1 MSIRRL
7 IGVFFVILN
16 TGLFATTTTNALQDA
31 KNAQARNAMYNEIQ
45 NRNKQSNDDPV
56 MFNIGNIM
64 SSAAS
69 GANLY
74 DLGKAV
80 KGMNS
85 SSLSSA
91 NDTSTSPSTW
101 KVKLKPWQIILA
113 VIFMANEL
121 RELKSGG
128 GSNSSL
134 KNSNYES
141 SPIGKIKDTY
151 DIRSKIV
158 VNLFKIT
165 GNITDNVG
173 RVLSNVL
180 GVFLL
185 LMGTLEILINILKGV
200 TNPNTEEPKTI
211 IMIMKDMF
219 PQIVVMATL
228 VMILANG
235 FFWNFYTGPLF
246 DLSMKIGGMISGQ
259 SFSIYNLPDYLT
271 KLFNVP
277 FAVIVSGVKML
288 FSVKGV
294 VNNILPIVVLFSGL
308 VLLWLCIKAAIEIM
322 IVLVD
327 YLIVGCFAMVVM
339 IFMAL
344 GFTKNIGVGAIG
356 GIIAAMVNVI
366 VMFTLIGFAFKL
378 IDKLDGNGSSDVGKL
393 IGMIIGVF
401 IVNGLIMQIKTIG
414 QFLNAG
420 NAAFIQASSI
430 TTEVIDGGFNM
441 LIAGNFLKNA
451 FSKGSSSAVGGKNIA
466 AGGKNSVENL
476 AGNKGGRDILSA
488 ARKNVES
495 TGNNAG
501 GAGKKMS
508 LSDLRDTTRQFAT
521 GNADKHAE
529 TINEIVREKMRKKEE
544 DKEKEKGK
552 NENINISKNSELIR
566 QNAGKNEALEN
577 KNKNSQNE
585 NAQI

>member
-1 MSIRRL
+1 MNIRRL
-7 IGVFFVILN
+7 IGVFFIVLN
-16 TGLFATTTTNALQDA
+16 MGLFATTTSNALQDA
-31 KNAQARNAMYNEIQ
+31 KNAQARNAMYIEIQ

-56 MFNIGNIM
+56 MFNLGNIM

-101 KVKLKPWQIILA
+101 KVRLKPWQIILA

-134 KNSNYES
+134 ENSNYES

-151 DIRSKIV
+151 DIRSKII
-158 VNLFKIT
+158 VNLFKVT

-211 IMIMKDMF
+211 TMIMKDMF

-344 GFTKNIGVGAIG
+344 GFTKNIGAGAIG

-420 NAAFIQASSI
+420 NAAFIQANSI
-430 TTEVIDGGFNM
+430 TTEVINGGFNM

-451 FSKGSSSAVGGKNIA
+451 FSKGSSV
-466 AGGKNSVENL
+466 AGGKNPTENL
-476 AGNKGGRDILSA
+476 VGNKGERDIISA

-495 TGNNAG
+495 TGNNSG
-501 GAGKKMS
+501 GAGPKMS
-508 LSDLRDTTRQFAT
+508 LSEWRETTKQFAT
-521 GNADKHAE
+521 GDGDKHAE
-529 TINEIVREKMRKKEE
+529 RINDIVREKMRKKEK

-552 NENINISKNSELIR
+552 NENMNTDKNSELIR
-566 QNAGKNEALEN
+566 QNADKNEALVN
-577 KNKNSQNE
+577 KNKNSEKE
-585 NAQI
+585 NVQI